1 MAVELNF
8 YTLSQS
14 TMEKANLQSSS
25 ESLWKINKLIDNI
38 NQTCDMLISALD
50 LNSDS
55 VWVYGISLTEKM
67 DTEFVDIILRKVAE
81 MKNHLIDLK
90 REVNKEFAGNKKD
103 VENIIS
109 SLKQTWDNL
118 DNLLLA
124 NGFYR
129 NNFEMPIREVQ
140 TMIERVFEEVHVK

>member
-1 MAVELNF
+1 MENVNAK
-8 YTLSQS
+8 LSS
-14 TMEKANLQSSS
+14 A
-25 ESLWKINKLIDNI
+25 SLWKINKLIDSI
-38 NQTCDMLISALD
+38 NQTCDMLVSALD

-67 DTEFVDIILRKVAE
+67 DTDLVDILLRKIAE

-90 REVNKEFAGNKKD
+90 REVNKEFAWNKKD
-103 VENIIS
+103 VERIIS
-109 SLKQTWDNL
+109 SLREVGDNL
-118 DNLLLA
+118 DSLLLG

-140 TMIERVFEEVHVK
+140 TMIERVFEEVYVK

>member
-1 MAVELNF
+1 
-8 YTLSQS
+8 
-14 TMEKANLQSSS
+14 MEKANAKNLS
-25 ESLWKINKLIDNI
+25 ESFWKINKLIDSI
-38 NQTCDMLISALD
+38 NNTCDMLVSVLD
-50 LNSDS
+50 LNSDT

-67 DTEFVDIILRKVAE
+67 DTDLVDILLRKIAE

-103 VENIIS
+103 IHNIIS
-109 SLKQTWDNL
+109 SLKEVGDNL
-118 DNLLLA
+118 DNLLLE

>member
-1 MAVELNF
+1 
-8 YTLSQS
+8 
-14 TMEKANLQSSS
+14 MEKVNAKLSSN
-25 ESLWKINKLIDNI
+25 SLWKVNKLIDKI
-38 NQTCDMLISALD
+38 NQTCDMLVSVLD

-67 DTEFVDIILRKVAE
+67 DTDLVDIMLRKITE

-90 REVNKEFAGNKKD
+90 REVNKEFSWNKKD
-103 VENIIS
+103 IEKILS
-109 SLKQTWDNL
+109 SLVDVWDNL
-118 DNLLLA
+118 DNLLLG

-140 TMIERVFEEVHVK
+140 TMIERVYETVEIRD

>member
-1 MAVELNF
+1 
-8 YTLSQS
+8 
-14 TMEKANLQSSS
+14 MEKANAKLSS

-55 VWVYGISLTEKM
+55 VWVYWISLTEKM
-67 DTEFVDIILRKVAE
+67 DTDLVDIILQKIYQ
-81 MKNHLIDLK
+81 MKTHLIELK

-103 VENIIS
+103 VETIIS
-109 SLKQTWDNL
+109 SLKETWDNL
-118 DNLLLA
+118 DNLLLE

-140 TMIERVFEEVHVK
+140 TMIERVYDTVQVK

>member
-1 MAVELNF
+1 
-8 YTLSQS
+8 
-14 TMEKANLQSSS
+14 MEKANLQSSS

-118 DNLLLA
+118 DNLLLT
-124 NGFYR
+124 NWFYR

>member
-1 MAVELNF
+1 
-8 YTLSQS
+8 
-14 TMEKANLQSSS
+14 MEKANVKNHS

-38 NQTCDMLISALD
+38 NNTCDMLVSALD

-67 DTEFVDIILRKVAE
+67 DTDLVDIILRKVDE

-103 VENIIS
+103 IHNIIS
-109 SLKQTWDNL
+109 SLKEVGDNL
-118 DNLLLA
+118 DNLLLG

>member
-1 MAVELNF
+1 
-8 YTLSQS
+8 
-14 TMEKANLQSSS
+14 MEKLNAKSSS

-38 NQTCDMLISALD
+38 SQTCDMLVSALD

-55 VWVYGISLTEKM
+55 VWIYWINLTEKM
-67 DTEFVDIILRKVAE
+67 DTDLVDIMLMKIAE

-103 VENIIS
+103 VEKIIS
-109 SLKQTWDNL
+109 SLREVWDNL
-118 DNLLLA
+118 DNLLLW

-129 NNFEMPIREVQ
+129 NNFEMPIREIQ
-140 TMIERVFEEVHVK
+140 TMIERVFEEVYLK